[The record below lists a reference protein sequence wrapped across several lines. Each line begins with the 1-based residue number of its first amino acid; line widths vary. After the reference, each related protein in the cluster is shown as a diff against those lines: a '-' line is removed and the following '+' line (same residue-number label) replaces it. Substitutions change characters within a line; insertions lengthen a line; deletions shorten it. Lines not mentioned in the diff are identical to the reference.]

1 MTPSTLLILTVCKTG
16 VIWASYV
23 LTLASRGRLTLSNTV
38 PLSRT
43 LLKPSFK
50 SWIPWGKKVWRS
62 RTIEKG
68 WFRQV
73 IQLLVQ
79 TGTSNRSS
87 CVTRAEHVYNYDR
100 GQIADANFWSKL
112 ISVKK
117 LLMSS
122 LNLAWKFDVSIESRA
137 KHEGSKGQNILRCW
151 DWKRLQHAPI
161 LLSSFMLHEK
171 PCLKIS
177 RSKIGNFPLMHVDKL
192 NKTAWN
198 VRFIGKRKYHTWKKD
213 NATLFWSIARLHVL
227 SPYFRTL

>member
-1 MTPSTLLILTVCKTG
+1 MLFCLVTSVGKRKTSKSPWGIENQTFGALLVSHRGWHLQTWRPFSMQDACHMSLLLI
-16 VIWASYV
+16 
-23 LTLASRGRLTLSNTV
+23 LASRGRLTLSNTV

-43 LLKPSFK
+43 LLKLSFK
-50 SWIPWGKKVWRS
+50 SWIPWGKKVWQS

-73 IQLLVQ
+73 IQPLVQ

-87 CVTRAEHVYNYDR
+87 CITRAEHVCNHVR

-137 KHEGSKGQNILRCW
+137 KYEGSKEPNILRCW
-151 DWKRLQHAPI
+151 DWKTTPA
-161 LLSSFMLHEK
+161 
-171 PCLKIS
+171 
-177 RSKIGNFPLMHVDKL
+177 RSY
-192 NKTAWN
+192 
-198 VRFIGKRKYHTWKKD
+198 R
-213 NATLFWSIARLHVL
+213 VL
-227 SPYFRTL
+227 CYMKHLV